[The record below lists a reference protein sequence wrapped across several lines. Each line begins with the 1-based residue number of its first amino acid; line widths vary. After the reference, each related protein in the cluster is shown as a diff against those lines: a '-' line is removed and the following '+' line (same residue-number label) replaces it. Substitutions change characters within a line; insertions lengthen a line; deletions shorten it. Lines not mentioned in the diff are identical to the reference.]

1 VLGQGPF
8 PRVATFKIPPNSLL
22 LITINI
28 LTSLYLDGKTEAP
41 RGAIVAKSVDT
52 EPVPEWVEE
61 DPEIEL
67 TMEMDDEELEFDE
80 FAEDSAV
87 KEVAVSREDV
97 PLWRLIEMSREDRS
111 LKMELAD
118 FDDYDD
124 YDSDYSGG
132 FPH

>member
-1 VLGQGPF
+1 
-8 PRVATFKIPPNSLL
+8 
-22 LITINI
+22 
-28 LTSLYLDGKTEAP
+28 
-41 RGAIVAKSVDT
+41 VAKSVDT

-80 FAEDSAV
+80 FAEENAV
-87 KEVAVSREDV
+87 KEVAPGPREHV

-124 YDSDYSGG
+124 YDSYDSDYSGG
-132 FPH
+132 LRH

>member
-1 VLGQGPF
+1 
-8 PRVATFKIPPNSLL
+8 
-22 LITINI
+22 
-28 LTSLYLDGKTEAP
+28 
-41 RGAIVAKSVDT
+41 VAKSVDT

-80 FAEDSAV
+80 FAEEGTV
-87 KEVAVSREDV
+87 KEVAAGPREHV

-124 YDSDYSGG
+124 YDSYDGDYSGRL
-132 FPH
+132 PH

>member
-1 VLGQGPF
+1 
-8 PRVATFKIPPNSLL
+8 
-22 LITINI
+22 
-28 LTSLYLDGKTEAP
+28 LTSFYLDGKTDAP
-41 RGAIVAKSVDT
+41 RGGIVAKPADT

-61 DPEIEL
+61 DPEIES

-80 FAEDSAV
+80 FAEERVV
-87 KEVAVSREDV
+87 KEAAASREDV

-124 YDSDYSGG
+124 YDSDYSG

>member
-1 VLGQGPF
+1 
-8 PRVATFKIPPNSLL
+8 
-22 LITINI
+22 
-28 LTSLYLDGKTEAP
+28 LTSPYLDGKTDAP
-41 RGAIVAKSVDT
+41 REEIVAKSVDT

-80 FAEDSAV
+80 FAEEGAV
-87 KEVAVSREDV
+87 KEAAGSREDV